1 MRDNLTDLKI
11 MKDFK
16 EFQTK
21 QYSNKDNLYIL
32 ELDISKMMS
41 INDCCGH
48 LIGDLMILEAV
59 DYINSFISKDENV
72 YRIGGNRF
80 VIVTPYRS
88 IPYILNYIFDKRTKN
103 HIIFNN
109 KNIEKVNGFFNMKED
124 DLNKYITEF
133 YKNYNNYFKERT
145 FETNPGQLY
154 LKTISPLGE
163 SVV

>member
-1 MRDNLTDLKI
+1 MNDNLTDLKT

-48 LIGDLMILEAV
+48 LIGDIMILEAV

-80 VIVTPYRS
+80 VIVTPYRK
-88 IPYILNYIFDKRTKN
+88 IQILLNYIYSRRTKSY
-103 HIIFNN
+103 ITFNK
-109 KNIEKVNGFFNMKED
+109 KNIEKVNSFFNMKED
-124 DLNKYITEF
+124 DLNKYISDF
-133 YKNYNNYFKERT
+133 YKTYNNYFKERT